1 MSDSNKMPT
10 VHFSTQKSIVDLKSI
25 KKKFFVSKA
34 EKSEIELKNGEA
46 GEELLGID
54 LPPNVDNYRNVL
66 SINYK
71 GSATRPTLNELR
83 VRLNPLKRTTRPSVQ
98 LSCLSRTSKSP
109 SPRQR
114 PCWSRASRVAPT
126 RQSSSAG

>member
-1 MSDSNKMPT
+1 MSDSNKTPT

-25 KKKFFVSKA
+25 KKKFLVSKA

-83 VRLNPLKRTTRPSVQ
+83 VRPNPAEKNNPAVCSVI
-98 LSCLSRTSKSP
+98 LF
-109 SPRQR
+109 
-114 PCWSRASRVAPT
+114 V
-126 RQSSSAG
+126 

>member
-66 SINYK
+66 SNQTDSQRAPGK
-71 GSATRPTLNELR
+71 TKPPEKNNPT
-83 VRLNPLKRTTRPSVQ
+83 VCSVV
-98 LSCLSRTSKSP
+98 LF
-109 SPRQR
+109 
-114 PCWSRASRVAPT
+114 V
-126 RQSSSAG
+126 